1 MIKIPVLSAEKVSS
15 TTQRSKPPMYEI
27 LSTILPD
34 LSTDRSSSSAA
45 PTTVTAKTTLPLD
58 INDQNELEEK
68 IKNDFFQRIENLSR
82 TTEDTL
88 SMDSIKKI
96 TSQLTPS
103 TESAEITTIYKDGPK
118 LPIISMGI
126 TSPQEFETIYP
137 TQVPQIFAEEATTN
151 SVETTLPND
160 EQERVTD
167 PVTTTAAVSST
178 AKTTSTSTSTKQPAY
193 QSFAVPEDD
202 EASTVKVIILF
213 RQFWNSKKTI
223 ADGKPARSVGLL
235 VPYTEANSFLKE
247 ILQINL
253 NYPNE
258 K

>member
-1 MIKIPVLSAEKVSS
+1 MIKIPVLSADKVSS
-15 TTQRSKPPMYEI
+15 TTQRLKPPVYEI

-34 LSTDRSSSSAA
+34 LSTDRSSSAA
-45 PTTVTAKTTLPLD
+45 PTTVTAKTTVPLE

-118 LPIISMGI
+118 LPVISMGI

-137 TQVPQIFAEEATTN
+137 TQVPQIFTEEATTN
-151 SVETTLPND
+151 SVETTLPNE

-167 PVTTTAAVSST
+167 PATTTAAAST
-178 AKTTSTSTSTKQPAY
+178 TTKTITTTTSTSNKQPIY
-193 QSFAVPEDD
+193 QSYAVPEDD
-202 EASTVKVIILF
+202 ETSTVKVIIIPE
-213 RQFWNSKKTI
+213 KTI
-223 ADGKPARSVGLL
+223 SDRM
-235 VPYTEANSFLKE
+235 E
-247 ILQINL
+247 IIRN
-253 NYPNE
+253 
-258 K
+258 KK